1 MTNQHEPTLDD
12 LLSEPI
18 ILTVMARDG
27 VRSADIRRL
36 LQEVRARE
44 EQTPGVLASNPG
56 RWQSLAM
63 ESRPASLT

>member
-1 MTNQHEPTLDD
+1 MTKQHEPTLDE

-36 LQEVRARE
+36 LQEVRNRE
-44 EQTPGVLASNPG
+44 EHAPGAFPNNPG
-56 RWQSLAM
+56 RWHFLAM
-63 ESRPASLT
+63 ESAGPPPA

>member
-1 MTNQHEPTLDD
+1 MTNRHEPTLDE

-36 LQEVRARE
+36 LQEVRDRE
-44 EQTPGVLASNPG
+44 EQTPSVLANHRS

-63 ESRPASLT
+63 ERAGPPA

>member
-36 LQEVRARE
+36 LQEVRDRE
-44 EQTPGVLASNPG
+44 EQTLSMLANSQV
-56 RWQSLAM
+56 RWQFLAM
-63 ESRPASLT
+63 DRAGLPPA

>member
-44 EQTPGVLASNPG
+44 EQTSGVLASNPG

-63 ESRPASLT
+63 EGRPASLT